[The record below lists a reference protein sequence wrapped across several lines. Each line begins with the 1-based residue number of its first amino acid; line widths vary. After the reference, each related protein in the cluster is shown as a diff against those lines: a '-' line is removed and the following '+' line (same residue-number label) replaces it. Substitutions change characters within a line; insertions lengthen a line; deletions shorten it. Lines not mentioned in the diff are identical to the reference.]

1 MLGGEQH
8 SFLKETIPPILHNSD
23 VQVRHLFRLD
33 SHTYPESESH
43 NLETLKPILRYFFYG
58 FGYHPKY
65 IYTYNDSYD
74 RRITIF
80 DTLLIFGHKIAIAMT
95 GEDHGLVLTSPD
107 EIAFFEARFQDLY
120 NSGQTLMTSI
130 SGLMGLQ
137 NAFMDAEATV
147 KNYTYYSLENSF
159 CSLSFL
165 SKDMLF
171 AHLAVRDEETE
182 QLLADFLRRSE
193 YLLEQKRVFY
203 YTKDSVRQFLA
214 DGKLEYLPQDLYTP
228 LNPQERLLVLRR
240 LLNRCTHPT
249 RNLEYHLIL
258 DNAFPIHPNA
268 MIDALSKS
276 ANFVGYYN
284 NDDVFE
290 TYRIKEPNLSK
301 WIYFFLESLAS
312 SDWVYSNE
320 EQAAF
325 LEDEIQKFSQEH

>member
-1 MLGGEQH
+1 MSETAGVTFTKKYTPNVLSLIYALQCPKAEEARLLQEFQIETIGKETFRCLHSIRDIIASIGPRDLREFPPVSSETHDFSSSARLSGELEINACLRKLLLEQAAQKEKGSVLMLGGEQH

-43 NLETLKPILRYFFYG
+43 NLETLKPILRYFFCG

-65 IYTYNDSYD
+65 IYTYNDSYE

-147 KNYTYYSLENSF
+147 KNYTY
-159 CSLSFL
+159 
-165 SKDMLF
+165 
-171 AHLAVRDEETE
+171 
-182 QLLADFLRRSE
+182 
-193 YLLEQKRVFY
+193 
-203 YTKDSVRQFLA
+203 
-214 DGKLEYLPQDLYTP
+214 
-228 LNPQERLLVLRR
+228 
-240 LLNRCTHPT
+240 
-249 RNLEYHLIL
+249 
-258 DNAFPIHPNA
+258 
-268 MIDALSKS
+268 
-276 ANFVGYYN
+276 
-284 NDDVFE
+284 
-290 TYRIKEPNLSK
+290 
-301 WIYFFLESLAS
+301 
-312 SDWVYSNE
+312 
-320 EQAAF
+320 
-325 LEDEIQKFSQEH
+325 

>member
-1 MLGGEQH
+1 ML
-8 SFLKETIPPILHNSD
+8 
-23 VQVRHLFRLD
+23 
-33 SHTYPESESH
+33 
-43 NLETLKPILRYFFYG
+43 
-58 FGYHPKY
+58 
-65 IYTYNDSYD
+65 
-74 RRITIF
+74 
-80 DTLLIFGHKIAIAMT
+80 
-95 GEDHGLVLTSPD
+95 
-107 EIAFFEARFQDLY
+107 
-120 NSGQTLMTSI
+120 
-130 SGLMGLQ
+130 
-137 NAFMDAEATV
+137 
-147 KNYTYYSLENSF
+147 
-159 CSLSFL
+159 C
-165 SKDMLF
+165 

-249 RNLEYHLIL
+249 RNLEYHLVL

-268 MIDALSKS
+268 MIDALSKN

-325 LEDEIQKFSQEH
+325 LEEEIQKFSLEH